1 MLKETYL
8 ANLRNLSAKAIKI
21 RVIRPSRLGPSKGL
35 LRDWDA
41 RRITWSEY
49 ESRFKSEMQAKPAAI
64 SQMREIKKLA
74 ETQDVYL
81 YCYEKP
87 PKHCHRFIL
96 IDLIQGL
103 K

>member
-1 MLKETYL
+1 MLMETYL
-8 ANLRNLSAKAIKI
+8 ANLRNLPDKAVKI
-21 RVIRPSRLGPSKGL
+21 RVARPSRLAPSKDL

-41 RRITWSEY
+41 RRISWSEY
-49 ESRFKSEMQAKPAAI
+49 ESRFKSEMLAKPAAI

-74 ETQDVYL
+74 ETQDIYL

-87 PKHCHRFIL
+87 PKPCHRFIL
-96 IDLIQGL
+96 IELIKGL